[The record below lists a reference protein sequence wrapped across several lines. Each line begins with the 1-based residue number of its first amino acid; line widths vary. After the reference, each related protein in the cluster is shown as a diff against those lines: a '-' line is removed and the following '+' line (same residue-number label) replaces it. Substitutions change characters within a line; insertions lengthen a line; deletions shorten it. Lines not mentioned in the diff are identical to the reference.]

1 MNKNIITCVYIDE
14 EIKMETLIW
23 IFFII
28 PFILVTLGLLI
39 WSLIWAYKDAEKRGK
54 PGWLVLLLV
63 LFMNW
68 PMSLLIWLVFRP
80 DLKEVEEKAS
90 K

>member
-1 MNKNIITCVYIDE
+1 
-14 EIKMETLIW
+14 METFVW

-28 PFILVTLGLLI
+28 PFFVIIFGLLI

-54 PGWLVLLLV
+54 SGWLVVLLI

-68 PMSLLIWLVFRP
+68 PVSLLLWLVFRP
-80 DLKEVEEKAS
+80 ELKLTEKKA
-90 K
+90 

>member
-1 MNKNIITCVYIDE
+1 
-14 EIKMETLIW
+14 METLVW

-28 PFILVTLGLLI
+28 PFIIVVFGLLV

-54 PGWLVLLLV
+54 PGWLVVLLL

-68 PMSLLIWLVFRP
+68 PFSLLIWLVFRP
-80 DLKEVEEKAS
+80 DVKAVEEKT
-90 K
+90 

>member
-1 MNKNIITCVYIDE
+1 
-14 EIKMETLIW
+14 METLIW

>member
-1 MNKNIITCVYIDE
+1 
-14 EIKMETLIW
+14 METFVW

-28 PFILVTLGLLI
+28 PFIIVIFGLLV

-54 PGWLVLLLV
+54 SGWLVVLLIF
-63 LFMNW
+63 FMNW

-80 DLKEVEEKAS
+80 EIKQADEKA
-90 K
+90 

>member
-1 MNKNIITCVYIDE
+1 
-14 EIKMETLIW
+14 METFVW

-28 PFILVTLGLLI
+28 PFIIVIFGLLV

-54 PGWLVLLLV
+54 SGWLVVLLIF
-63 LFMNW
+63 FMNW

-80 DLKEVEEKAS
+80 EIKPADEKA
-90 K
+90 